1 MFYATFTNLHDKY
14 SLFHWISMFWHGYS
28 THTDVWT
35 RLEWIFENWLV
46 ASKNILI
53 VCDWIKEKVLLIRII
68 LTFIFHSD
76 AVFNQSKIFKEM
88 HTKNI
93 QYFVQA
99 LFPTFKLQMN
109 STNAFAL
116 VAKS

>member
-1 MFYATFTNLHDKY
+1 
-14 SLFHWISMFWHGYS
+14 
-28 THTDVWT
+28 
-35 RLEWIFENWLV
+35 
-46 ASKNILI
+46 
-53 VCDWIKEKVLLIRII
+53 

-76 AVFNQSKIFKEM
+76 AIFNQSKIFKEM